1 MTIAIQLDLPLVPMS
16 EEEVTA
22 KGLQEQI
29 TKNKESMGKIQRKLF
44 KQMGEQDTRILY
56 INSQIEELRKLIDEI
71 SGKKIQW
78 AYLENECLFLK
89 KG

>member
-1 MTIAIQLDLPLVPMS
+1 
-16 EEEVTA
+16 
-22 KGLQEQI
+22 
-29 TKNKESMGKIQRKLF
+29 MGKIQRKLF